1 MDRKNFLSSII
12 PITASFSAIAKG
24 KRDFGRSFTKLDD
37 DKGIRV
43 PPYLKKGDV
52 IAITCPSGYITLED
66 IQPAVEKMK
75 EWGFEIRVGET
86 VGTRDF
92 TFAGSDEQR
101 AKDFQSMIDDD
112 SISAI
117 MLGRGGYGAVRIIDA
132 IDFKKFSKHPKWIIG
147 FSDATVFHS
156 HINKNF
162 GIATIH
168 SKMCNSFPSELEIV
182 TKEQI
187 DSIDSIRKSLT
198 GDKLQYAAALNSYN
212 KMGVAEGILVG
223 GNLSI
228 LENLAGSI
236 SDLNTDGKILF
247 IEEVE
252 EYLYNIDRMLWNL
265 KRSGK
270 FDKLKALI
278 AGGFDKIKPDDP
290 GEEFGKTVFE
300 MILEKVREYD
310 YPVCFDF
317 PVGHQKE
324 NYALK
329 CGVTHQLKVSDNSV
343 ALVEL

>member
-1 MDRKNFLSSII
+1 MNRKNFLSSIV
-12 PITASFSAIAKG
+12 PLTASFSAITNG
-24 KRDFGRSFTKLDD
+24 KRNF
-37 DKGIRV
+37 DKTLAKFEEDKAGIISA
-43 PPYLKKGDV
+43 YLKPGD
-52 IAITCPSGYITLED
+52 IIGITCPSGYIGLED
-66 IQPAVEKMK
+66 IQPAVDKMK
-75 EWGFEIRVGET
+75 EWGFEIRIGET
-86 VGTRDF
+86 VGSRDF
-92 TFAGSDEQR
+92 TFAGNDELR
-101 AKDFQSMIDDD
+101 AKDFQRMLDDD
-112 SISAI
+112 SIKAI

-132 IDFKKFSKHPKWIIG
+132 INFKKFSKHPKWIIG

-168 SKMCNSFPSELEIV
+168 SKMCNSFPPDLEIV

-187 DSIDSIRKSLT
+187 DSIDSIRKCLVGDKMQYESLT
-198 GDKLQYAAALNSYN
+198 NAYN
-212 KMGVAEGILVG
+212 KTGMAEGILIG

-228 LENLAGSI
+228 LENLAA
-236 SDLNTDGKILF
+236 SDSDINTAGKILF

-270 FDKLKALI
+270 FDQLKGLI
-278 AGGFDKIKPDDP
+278 AGGFNKIKPDDQ
-290 GEEFGKTVFE
+290 GEDFGKTVYE
-300 MILEKVREYD
+300 MILEKVNEFD

-329 CGVTHQLKVSDNSV
+329 CGVKHQLNVSDNSV
-343 ALVEL
+343 TLTEV

>member
-1 MDRKNFLSSII
+1 MNRKNFISSVV
-12 PITASFSAIAKG
+12 PLAASVSAIAKG
-24 KRDFGRSFTKLDD
+24 KGDVNKSFAMLEE
-37 DKGIRV
+37 DKVSTI
-43 PPYLKKGDV
+43 PPYLKPGDV
-52 IAITCPSGYITLED
+52 IGITCPSGYISFEE
-66 IQPAVEKMK
+66 IQPAVDKLK
-75 EWGFEIRVGET
+75 EWGFQVRIGDT

-92 TFAGSDEQR
+92 SFAGNDEYR
-101 AKDFQSMIDDD
+101 VKDFQNMIDDD
-112 SISAI
+112 SVKGV

-132 IDFKKFSKHPKWIIG
+132 IDFKNFAKHPKWIIG

-168 SKMCNSFPSELEIV
+168 SKMCNSFPSDWNSATLQ
-182 TKEQI
+182 QI
-187 DSIDSIRKSLT
+187 DSIDSIRKCLMGDKMQYTVPTNTFNKT
-198 GDKLQYAAALNSYN
+198 GDT
-212 KMGVAEGILVG
+212 EGILVG

-228 LENLAGSI
+228 LQNLAATK
-236 SDLNTDGKILF
+236 SDMNTDGKILF

-252 EYLYNIDRMLWNL
+252 EYLYSIDRMLCNL

-270 FDKLKALI
+270 LNKLKALI

-290 GEEFGKTVFE
+290 GEDFGKTVYE
-300 MILEKVREYD
+300 IILEKVKEYN

-329 CGVTHQLKVSDNSV
+329 CGVKHQLNVSDNSV
-343 ALVEL
+343 TLKEV